1 MALKRLEKGGR
12 TMAPTE
18 RDWLVKR
25 KIQERIIYYKPRKKS
40 SPPDKGLIQNV
51 THY

>member
-18 RDWLVKR
+18 RDCMVKR
-25 KIQERIIYYKPRKKS
+25 RKFRR
-40 SPPDKGLIQNV
+40 G
-51 THY
+51 